1 MIQTSRVVSNRL
13 EFQSELLLEGL
24 KNSWAEKK
32 EERPTEFRYR
42 GGVLNHELNWPVR
55 PVRSMMGR
63 LKGRDK
69 IRDRHSLP
77 VCAEI
82 FELFMTWKSSY
93 PVVKNLAKV
102 GALLS
107 AVFTNR
113 SSMDL

>member
-42 GGVLNHELNWPVR
+42 GGVLNHETKLAGQAGAVNDGT
-55 PVRSMMGR
+55 SFL

-82 FELFMTWKSSY
+82 FEGS
-93 PVVKNLAKV
+93 
-102 GALLS
+102 
-107 AVFTNR
+107 
-113 SSMDL
+113 